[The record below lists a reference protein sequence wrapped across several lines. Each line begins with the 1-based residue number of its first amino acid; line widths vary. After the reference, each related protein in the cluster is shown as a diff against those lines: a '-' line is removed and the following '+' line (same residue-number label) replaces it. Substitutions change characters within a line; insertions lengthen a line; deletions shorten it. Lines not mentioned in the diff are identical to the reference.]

1 MGKERADFLVRG
13 ARVYN
18 SYFKKFVPA
27 DVYVTGGKFLYI
39 DSRRSGASEAESVIE
54 AERVVD
60 AEGLY
65 MVPGLIDIH
74 MHIESSMLTPE
85 AFCRRLAECGVTT
98 IVSEPHEM
106 ANVNGIQGVLDM
118 IRAGENSPVDIFY
131 GIPSCVPSTSPE
143 LETTGGIITCED
155 MERLKENP
163 WVACVGEVMNYRT
176 VIRENQL
183 EITRF
188 LKGLREKD
196 RIFPIEGHC
205 PALMDLDLARFLYLG
220 INGDHTEHSME
231 ELEQRFANGMF
242 MEIQEKMLRREVLD
256 YIREHGLE
264 EHFCFVTDDVM
275 ADTFCSQGHLDA
287 LVRRAMELGMTAEQA
302 VYNATFTPARR
313 MNLLDRG
320 AIAPGKMADF
330 LLLSDLDRFAVSATY
345 KNGKCI
351 WSKRQDGTGQDIM
364 GQDSMGQDIMGQVS
378 MGQDSRPQHG
388 TARPAAEQH
397 GPDQEQETRFPE
409 SYYHSIRLDFQ
420 EQSRFAV
427 PMESDSGTVMVR
439 VMEIQDG
446 STKTRETVMEMPV
459 RDGFLQW
466 EGSGCLL
473 AAVFGRYGRSRSV
486 GYGLVTGD
494 CHKQGAVATSYA
506 HDCHNVLVAGANP
519 ADMKAAIN
527 RVIEMQG
534 GMAVA
539 DRGEIQ
545 AELSLNVGG
554 ILSDRPAKEVG
565 AGLARVREA
574 MINQGYR
581 HYNPIMS
588 FCTLTLPA
596 SPALKLTDKGL
607 IDVKACKIVPLR
619 VEAEGMQQKERNRDN
634 CTRENQEED

>member
-1 MGKERADFLVRG
+1 MLNGGAMETERADFLVRG
-13 ARVYN
+13 AKVYN

-27 DVYVTGGKFLYI
+27 DVSVSGGKFLYI
-39 DSRRSGASEAESVIE
+39 DSRRSGAVEADET
-54 AERVVD
+54 VD
-60 AEGLY
+60 AEGRY

-74 MHIESSMLTPE
+74 MHIESSMLTPG

-106 ANVNGIQGVLDM
+106 ANVNGMQGVLDM

-143 LETTGGIITCED
+143 LETTGGIITCEE
-155 MERLKENP
+155 MEGLKENP

-188 LKGLREKD
+188 LKKLRQQD

-205 PALMDLDLARFLYLG
+205 PALLDLDLAKFLYLG

-275 ADTFCSQGHLDA
+275 ADTFCTQGHLDA
-287 LVRRAMELGMTAEQA
+287 LVRRAVELGMTAEQA
-302 VYNATFTPARR
+302 IYNASFTPARR

-320 AIAPGKMADF
+320 AIAPGKTADF
-330 LLLSDLDRFAVSATY
+330 LLLSDLDGFSVASTY
-345 KNGKCI
+345 KNGNCI
-351 WSKRQDGTGQDIM
+351 WSR
-364 GQDSMGQDIMGQVS
+364 GQV
-378 MGQDSRPQHG
+378 
-388 TARPAAEQH
+388 TAEQ
-397 GPDQEQETRFPE
+397 TRNMRFPE
-409 SYYHSIRLDFQ
+409 PYYHSIRLDYQ

-427 PMESDSGTVMVR
+427 PMEPDSGTVRVR

-446 STKTRETVMEMPV
+446 STRTTEKILDMPV
-459 RDGFLQW
+459 KDGILQW
-466 EGSGCLL
+466 EDSGCLL
-473 AAVFGRYGRSRSV
+473 AAVFERYGKGRAV
-486 GYGLVTGD
+486 GYGLLTGD
-494 CHKQGAVATSYA
+494 CHKRGAVATSYA

-519 ADMKAAIN
+519 ADMKLALN

-539 DRGEIQ
+539 DAGTIQ
-545 AELSLNVGG
+545 AELPLNVGG
-554 ILSDRPAKEVG
+554 ILSDRPAREVG
-565 AGLARVREA
+565 EKLAGVRRA
-574 MINQGYR
+574 MADQGYR

-607 IDVKACKIVPLR
+607 IDVKACKIVPLK
-619 VEAEGMQQKERNRDN
+619 M
-634 CTRENQEED
+634 EE

>member
-1 MGKERADFLVRG
+1 METVRADFLVRG
-13 ARVYN
+13 AKVYN

-27 DVYVTGGKFLYI
+27 DVYVSGGKFLYI
-39 DSRRSGASEAESVIE
+39 DSRSTGAADAGGAVDAEST
-54 AERVVD
+54 VD

-74 MHIESSMLTPE
+74 MHIESSMLTPG

-143 LETTGGIITCED
+143 LETTGGVITCED

-176 VIRENQL
+176 VIRENRL

-188 LKGLREKD
+188 LKGLRKKD

-205 PALMDLDLARFLYLG
+205 PALLDLDLARFLYLG

-287 LVRRAMELGMTAEQA
+287 LVRRAIELGMTAEQA

-320 AIAPGKMADF
+320 AVAPGKTADF
-330 LLLSDLDRFAVSATY
+330 LLLSDLDTFAVSATY

-351 WSKRQDGTGQDIM
+351 WSRRQDGA
-364 GQDSMGQDIMGQVS
+364 
-378 MGQDSRPQHG
+378 GQDSRPQDGAARPATEQTG
-388 TARPAAEQH
+388 TARPAAKPH
-397 GPDQEQETRFPE
+397 GPVLSAEKPHGPVLSATEPHDPAQDRDMRFPE

-427 PMESDSGTVMVR
+427 PMESDSGTVRVR
-439 VMEIQDG
+439 VMEIRDG
-446 STKTRETVMEMPV
+446 STKTKETVVEMPV

-473 AAVFGRYGRSRSV
+473 AAVFERYGRGRAV

-494 CHKQGAVATSYA
+494 CHNQGAVATSYA

-539 DRGEIQ
+539 DRGKIQ
-545 AELSLNVGG
+545 AELPLNVGG

-565 AGLARVREA
+565 AGLALVRQA
-574 MINQGYR
+574 MINLGYR

-619 VEAEGMQQKERNRDN
+619 VEAE
-634 CTRENQEED
+634 

>member
-1 MGKERADFLVRG
+1 METERADFLVRG
-13 ARVYN
+13 AKVYN
-18 SYFKKFVPA
+18 SYFKKFVSA
-27 DVYVTGGKFLYI
+27 DVSVLGGKFLYI
-39 DSRRSGASEAESVIE
+39 DSRRSGAVKAD
-54 AERVVD
+54 RTVD
-60 AEGLY
+60 AEGMY

-74 MHIESSMLTPE
+74 MHIESSMLTPG

-106 ANVNGIQGVLDM
+106 ANVNGMQGVLDM

-143 LETTGGIITCED
+143 LETTGGIITCEE
-155 MERLKENP
+155 MEGLKENP

-188 LKGLREKD
+188 LKKLRQQD

-205 PALMDLDLARFLYLG
+205 PALLDLDLAKFLYLG

-275 ADTFCSQGHLDA
+275 ADTFCTQGHLDA
-287 LVRRAMELGMTAEQA
+287 LVRRAVELGMTAEQA
-302 VYNATFTPARR
+302 IYNASFTPARR
-313 MNLLDRG
+313 MKLLDRG
-320 AIAPGKMADF
+320 AIAPGKTADF
-330 LLLSDLDRFAVSATY
+330 LLLSDLDGFSVASTY
-345 KNGKCI
+345 KNGNCI
-351 WSKRQDGTGQDIM
+351 WSR
-364 GQDSMGQDIMGQVS
+364 GQV
-378 MGQDSRPQHG
+378 
-388 TARPAAEQH
+388 TAEQ
-397 GPDQEQETRFPE
+397 TRNMRFPE
-409 SYYHSIRLDFQ
+409 PYYHSIRLDYQ

-427 PMESDSGTVMVR
+427 PMEPDSGTVRVR

-446 STKTRETVMEMPV
+446 STRTTEKILDMPV
-459 RDGFLQW
+459 KDGILQW
-466 EGSGCLL
+466 EDSGCLL
-473 AAVFGRYGRSRSV
+473 AAVFERYGKGRAV
-486 GYGLVTGD
+486 GYGLLTGD
-494 CHKQGAVATSYA
+494 CHKRGAVATSYA

-519 ADMKAAIN
+519 ADMKLALN

-539 DRGEIQ
+539 DAGTIQ
-545 AELSLNVGG
+545 AELPLNVGG
-554 ILSDRPAKEVG
+554 ILSDRPAREVG
-565 AGLARVREA
+565 EKLAGVRRA
-574 MINQGYR
+574 MADQGYR

-607 IDVKACKIVPLR
+607 IDVKACKIVPLK
-619 VEAEGMQQKERNRDN
+619 M
-634 CTRENQEED
+634 EE